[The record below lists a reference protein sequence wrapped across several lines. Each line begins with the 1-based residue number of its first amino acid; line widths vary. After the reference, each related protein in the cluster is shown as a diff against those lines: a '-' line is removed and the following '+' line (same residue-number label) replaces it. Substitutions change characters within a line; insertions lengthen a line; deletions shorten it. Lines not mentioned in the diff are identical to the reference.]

1 MALKLVLKPHERM
14 ILGGT
19 VVTNGN
25 SKTELIIEN
34 EVPLLREKDIMSEAD
49 ANSPTRRIY
58 FVIQLMYV
66 DNENL
71 KTYHD
76 RYWELIRDLVDAA
89 PGLLGIVDQISE
101 LIVGNRY
108 YQALKLA
115 KSLIKYEQEVTGN
128 V

>member
-1 MALKLVLKPHERM
+1 MALKLVLKPRERM

-19 VVTNGN
+19 VITNGN

-34 EVPLLREKDIMSEAD
+34 EVPLLREKDIMSEVD

-58 FVIQLMYV
+58 FSIQLMYV
-66 DNENL
+66 DSDNL
-71 KTYHD
+71 QTHHD
-76 RYWELIRDLVDAA
+76 RYWKLVRDLVDAA
-89 PGLLGIVDQISE
+89 PSLLGIIDQISE
-101 LIVGNRY
+101 LIVGNQY

-115 KSLIKYEQEVTGN
+115 NALIKYEKEVTSC

>member
-1 MALKLVLKPHERM
+1 MALKLSLNPQERM

-19 VVTNGN
+19 VITNGN

-58 FVIQLMYV
+58 FCIQLMYV
-66 DNENL
+66 DGENL
-71 KTYHD
+71 RTHHD
-76 RYWELIRDLVDAA
+76 KYWELVRDLVDAA
-89 PGLLGIVDQISE
+89 PALLGIIDQISE
-101 LIVGNRY
+101 LIVGNQY

-115 KSLIKYEQEVTGN
+115 KALINYEEEVTN
-128 V
+128 RV

>member
-1 MALKLVLKPHERM
+1 M

-19 VVTNGN
+19 VITNGN

-58 FVIQLMYV
+58 FCIQLMYV
-66 DNENL
+66 DGENL
-71 KTYHD
+71 RTHHD
-76 RYWELIRDLVDAA
+76 KYWELVRDLVDAA
-89 PGLLGIVDQISE
+89 PALLGIIDQISE
-101 LIVGNRY
+101 LIVGNQY

-115 KSLIKYEQEVTGN
+115 KALINYEEEVTN
-128 V
+128 RV